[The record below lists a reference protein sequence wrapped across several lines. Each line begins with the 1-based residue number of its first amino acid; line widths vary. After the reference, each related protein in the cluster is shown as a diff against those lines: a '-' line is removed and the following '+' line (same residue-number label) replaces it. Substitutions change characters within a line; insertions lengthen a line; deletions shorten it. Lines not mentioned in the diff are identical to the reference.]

1 MVSLFCGGYGSVY
14 RWDVL
19 THAVSV
25 SRGKWCS
32 RQNES
37 VDSPAPSDCLK
48 QVGHSSKSHHETKW
62 VGPFFFLFFYLSVS
76 NVPSGRT
83 EWQRSLLPDFFS
95 SSWPVD
101 SKLAAELCSRW
112 QSHKDKL
119 PCRSVLN
126 ATHSFPSPDMLR
138 NTIPT
143 DALLLTE
150 ILLRWPRLPVETS
163 LPLDFGATPINES
176 KVGSS

>member
-1 MVSLFCGGYGSVY
+1 MRCLSAGGSGVRGRARVWTALLPQIVWN
-14 RWDVL
+14 RWG
-19 THAVSV
+19 T
-25 SRGKWCS
+25 
-32 RQNES
+32 
-37 VDSPAPSDCLK
+37 APEVIMK
-48 QVGHSSKSHHETKW
+48 QSELV
-62 VGPFFFLFFYLSVS
+62 FFFFLSVS

-126 ATHSFPSPDMLR
+126 AMHSFPSPDMLH
-138 NTIPT
+138 NTVST

-176 KVGSS
+176 KVGSSYDF